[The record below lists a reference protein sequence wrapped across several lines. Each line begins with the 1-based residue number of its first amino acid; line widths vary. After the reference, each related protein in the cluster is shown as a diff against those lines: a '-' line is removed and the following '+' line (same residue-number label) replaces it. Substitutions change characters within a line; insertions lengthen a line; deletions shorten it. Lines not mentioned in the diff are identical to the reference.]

1 MTFVVVLFGWIF
13 SVCLHEFAHALVAYW
28 GGDTSVKEKGYLS
41 LNPIKYADPI
51 YSFAL
56 PVLFLVAGGIGLPG
70 GAVYVDYNRLRSRAW
85 QSAMSLAGPAAN
97 ALLAVV
103 IGLLLQ
109 YTDLADGAWGP
120 ALSFLGLLQ
129 VSSVIL
135 NLLPVPMLDG
145 FRAIEP
151 WLPYDIK
158 ESAYRLGP
166 NGVFFVMLALW
177 YVRPLNAALWG
188 AAYAAAF
195 AIGIPLDQAFDG
207 FGQFRFW
214 KI

>member
-28 GGDTSVKEKGYLS
+28 GGDTSVKDKGYLS
-41 LNPIKYADPI
+41 LNPIRYADPI

-70 GAVYVDYNRLRSRAW
+70 GAVYVDHNRLRSRAW

-109 YTDLADGAWGP
+109 YTDLSDGAWGP

-151 WLPYDIK
+151 WLPYDIR
-158 ESAYRLGP
+158 ESAYRLGS

-188 AAYAAAF
+188 AADAAAF

>member
-28 GGDTSVKEKGYLS
+28 GGDTSVKDKGYLS

-70 GAVYVDYNRLRSRAW
+70 GAVYVDCNRLRSRAW

-103 IGLLLQ
+103 IGLVLQ
-109 YTDLADGAWGP
+109 YTDLGDGAWGP

-151 WLPYDIK
+151 WLPYDIR
-158 ESAYRLGP
+158 EQAYRLGS

-214 KI
+214 KL